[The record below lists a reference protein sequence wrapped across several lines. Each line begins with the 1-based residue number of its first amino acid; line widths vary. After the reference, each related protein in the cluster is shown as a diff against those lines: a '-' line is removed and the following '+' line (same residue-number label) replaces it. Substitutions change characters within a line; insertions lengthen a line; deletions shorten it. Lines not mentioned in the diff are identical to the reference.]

1 MIRQYAASPRMQQL
15 MASMGEYLDPS
26 RWTDEF
32 YNVLWNVDTAEGFG
46 LDIWGRIVGVDRFLQ
61 VGSSTYFGFNTTP
74 TESWQP
80 FNQSP
85 FYSGPPSTSTFRLAD
100 NAFRALILAKALTN
114 ITETTTPGINS
125 VLQNLFPGRG
135 RCWVNDLG
143 SMSMR
148 FVFEFALQPWERA
161 VLASGEALPRPAGVR
176 ATIAEIPTST
186 FGFAEAG
193 ASAQPFNQGT
203 FLSTGAI
210 NDVA

>member
-1 MIRQYAASPRMQQL
+1 MIKQYAASPRIQQL
-15 MASMGEYLDPS
+15 MTNMAAYLDPS
-26 RWTDEF
+26 QWTDEF
-32 YNVLWNVDTAEGFG
+32 YNIVWNVDSAQGFG
-46 LDIWGRIVGVDRFLQ
+46 LDIWGTIVGVDRYLN

-80 FNQSP
+80 FNQGP
-85 FYSGPPSTSTFRLAD
+85 FYGGPAATSTFKLAD
-100 NAFRALILAKALTN
+100 NAFRVLILAKALTN
-114 ITETTTPGINS
+114 VTETTAPGVNA
-125 VLQNLFPGRG
+125 VLQSLFPGRG

-148 FVFEFALQPWERA
+148 FVFEFALESWERA
-161 VLASGEALPRPAGVR
+161 VLVSGEALPRPAGVH

-203 FLSTGAI
+203 FLSTGAV

>member
-15 MASMGEYLDPS
+15 MANMANYLDSS
-26 RWTDEF
+26 RWTGEF

-80 FNQSP
+80 FNQAP
-85 FYSGPPSTSTFRLAD
+85 FFSGPPSTSTFRLAD
-100 NAFRALILAKALTN
+100 NAFRVLILAKALTN